1 MTKDQKIIS
10 AIAHISA
17 ILPLG
22 FGFVGPLIVWLAKK
36 DEGGIVAEHAKEAL
50 NFQITMIVLNL
61 IAWVLILVLI
71 GFIML
76 WILGILNFIFV
87 VVAAVKALN
96 GEFFRYPFTIR
107 FI

>member
-1 MTKDQKIIS
+1 MTKDQKILS

-22 FGFVGPLIVWLAKK
+22 FGFVGPLIVWLSKRN
-36 DEGGIVAEHAKEAL
+36 DDDIVAEHAKEAL
-50 NFQITMIVLNL
+50 NFQLSLIIMYL
-61 IAWVLILVLI
+61 IAWVLVFVLVGI
-71 GFIML
+71 FML
-76 WILGILNFIFV
+76 WLLSVLNVIFV

-96 GEFFRYPFTIR
+96 GEFFRYPFSIK